1 MSQPKRKRQ
10 RVDAGNSTN
19 TQKQTVDMSQLVKDM
34 IKEAV
39 PGIAQAV
46 AAELRSAPLTA
57 TDTPTT
63 ERGSEQSCEL
73 NEPSTSQITTT
84 PEGNTLNITGPLQA
98 GRPLSQT
105 VDLKIKSK
113 IWANEYIQLG
123 SLLFKNTQ
131 QKLQAFQ
138 GEDNQITFTQ
148 KEQKYFFKGF
158 QQWLNAFQVFV
169 AVYCEKFPTQSPALM
184 KYMATIQKLSTDVG
198 DKAAYHYDE
207 QFRMWRADNPQL
219 MPWDTINLEL
229 HAEALQ
235 IGIKQKIQGSMSD
248 TGRQF
253 KPKQPFRGKQPQARK
268 VCFSYNNNEG
278 ICTRQ
283 NCMFPHIC
291 IRCHGDHHKK
301 VCPAGSEGTASDTTH
316 QSGGGQTTK
325 QTRSGTVPT
334 PNTRSGQPA
343 NKK

>member
-207 QFRMWRADNPQL
+207 QFRMWRADNPQ
-219 MPWDTINLEL
+219 
-229 HAEALQ
+229 
-235 IGIKQKIQGSMSD
+235 
-248 TGRQF
+248 
-253 KPKQPFRGKQPQARK
+253 
-268 VCFSYNNNEG
+268 C
-278 ICTRQ
+278 
-283 NCMFPHIC
+283 
-291 IRCHGDHHKK
+291 
-301 VCPAGSEGTASDTTH
+301 
-316 QSGGGQTTK
+316 
-325 QTRSGTVPT
+325 
-334 PNTRSGQPA
+334 
-343 NKK
+343 